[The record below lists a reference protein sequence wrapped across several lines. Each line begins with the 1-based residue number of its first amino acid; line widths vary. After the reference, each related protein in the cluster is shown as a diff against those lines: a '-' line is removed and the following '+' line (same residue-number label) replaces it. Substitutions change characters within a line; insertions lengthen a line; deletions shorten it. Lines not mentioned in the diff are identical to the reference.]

1 MDIVVNIDW
10 KVQKILLSDM
20 KKNFEVLDKEKMNHI
35 SLVVNKVRVIS
46 WNSFYDKVIKAVVVL
61 GVSIYKK
68 EIKETVFNKIIV
80 IEGIKVLVFLKI
92 SDLLVLNI

>member
-1 MDIVVNIDW
+1 
-10 KVQKILLSDM
+10 M